1 MNRMTK
7 ALAMILV
14 LAMALCVG
22 TVPAA
27 AEEEPD
33 VVGAVQGQAY
43 INEFFDLAFTLGDG
57 WTFYTEEQL
66 LELGGLT
73 VDQLEGT
80 DAQEYVREFVESDQG
95 SYVMAAYAPD
105 GLKNVNLVV
114 QDLSQNGA
122 VTPLLTD
129 EMVAAAAFGEE
140 GMQVFQSMGLEDL
153 TIEQN
158 RVELA
163 GAEHPGARISYN
175 GASMGIDAQVYQQS
189 ATFVRDS
196 YSLQVTMTSFISE
209 DGLDEVA
216 SYFCLPEDLADEEPA
231 GSAYGA
237 VDGNVYANGL
247 FGLQCA
253 LPEDWSF
260 DGGSAE
266 EGLSATSGDGMR
278 NIVLYVEDLGDLSE
292 YLSEE
297 DIVDSG
303 KDDLLSS
310 FVDSAGAKDGSVDT
324 GTVTIAGEEHPGA
337 WVTAALDLEGIEL
350 NVYMELAVMKVD
362 RYAMIITLTAFSED
376 AIGEMEAFFAPL
388 SA

>member
-1 MNRMTK
+1 MNRMKK
-7 ALAMILV
+7 ALAMILA
-14 LAMALCVG
+14 LAMALCAG
-22 TVPAA
+22 AVPAA

-33 VVGAVQGQAY
+33 VVGAVQGEAY

-80 DAQEYVREFVESDQG
+80 DAQEYVRQFVESDQG

-114 QDLSQNGA
+114 QDLSQDGA

-140 GMQVFQSMGLEDL
+140 GMKVFQSMGLEDL

-189 ATFVRDS
+189 ATFVRGRPGRGRV
-196 YSLQVTMTSFISE
+196 L
-209 DGLDEVA
+209 L
-216 SYFCLPEDLADEEPA
+216 LPA
-231 GSAYGA
+231 G
-237 VDGNVYANGL
+237 
-247 FGLQCA
+247 
-253 LPEDWSF
+253 
-260 DGGSAE
+260 GS
-266 EGLSATSGDGMR
+266 GGDGARRIGLRSRRRERVHQRAVRPAMR
-278 NIVLYVEDLGDLSE
+278 A
-292 YLSEE
+292 
-297 DIVDSG
+297 
-303 KDDLLSS
+303 
-310 FVDSAGAKDGSVDT
+310 AGG
-324 GTVTIAGEEHPGA
+324 
-337 WVTAALDLEGIEL
+337 LEL
-350 NVYMELAVMKVD
+350 
-362 RYAMIITLTAFSED
+362 
-376 AIGEMEAFFAPL
+376 
-388 SA
+388 